1 MINLV
6 LFGPPGAGK
15 GTQSEKLIKQYGFV
29 HISTGDLFR
38 WHTKNET
45 DLGKRVKEIM
55 NSGSLVP
62 DEITIAMLKEE
73 LDKNPNAKGFLFD
86 GFPRTVAQA
95 EALDSFAKA
104 QGTAIHH
111 VIALNVTEKEVR
123 ERIAKRRTTD
133 NRVDD
138 EEEKL
143 NKRIDEFF
151 NKTIHVLPY
160 YEKQGRLETVN
171 GIGNVED
178 IFKSICALLDTK

>member
-38 WHTKNET
+38 WHTKNDT
-45 DLGKRVKEIM
+45 GLGKRVKEIM

-86 GFPRTVAQA
+86 GFPRTVGQA
-95 EALDSFAKA
+95 EALDAFAKA
-104 QGTAIHH
+104 QDTAIHH

-123 ERIAKRRTTD
+123 ERIAKRRTID

-160 YEKQGRLETVN
+160 YEKQGRLQTVN
-171 GIGNVED
+171 GIGDVDD
-178 IFKSICALLDTK
+178 IFKSICALLNKK

>member
-1 MINLV
+1 MTNLV

-29 HISTGDLFR
+29 HFSTGDMFR
-38 WHTKNET
+38 WHTKNDT
-45 DLGKRVKEIM
+45 DLGKRIKEIM
-55 NSGSLVP
+55 NSGMLVP
-62 DEITIAMLKEE
+62 DEITIEMLKGEAG
-73 LDKNPNAKGFLFD
+73 KNPNATGFLFD

-95 EALDSFAKA
+95 EALDAFAKT
-104 QGTAIHH
+104 QNTAIHH

-123 ERIAKRRTTD
+123 ERIAKRRSID

-160 YEKQGRLETVN
+160 YEKQGRLQTVN
-171 GIGNVED
+171 GIGNVDD
-178 IFKSICALLDTK
+178 IFKNICALLDKK